1 MGYDYITVSGK
12 TANAGIST
20 MSTSGGDDGTA
31 GVVTYR
37 LEWTVNGFTGV
48 SWLFGR
54 SGNKVEDW
62 WQENYEKLGY
72 STVTADEFSEYVRT
86 QNNLDHV
93 FSTWDD
99 NLKYNF
105 LILQDEFGYDPE
117 TGVFDRCVTVI

>member
-1 MGYDYITVSGK
+1 MGYDYITVSGR
-12 TANAGIST
+12 TASSGIST

-31 GVVTYR
+31 GEVKYR
-37 LEWTVNGFTGV
+37 LEWTVDGFTGL

-54 SGNKVEDW
+54 PGNKVEDW

-72 STVTADEFSEYVRT
+72 SIASADGFSEYVRT
-86 QNNLDHV
+86 QDNLDHI
-93 FSTWDD
+93 FSTWHD